1 MLAGLKNSTTDVAD
15 FNGAELG
22 DGRLK
27 ILLGNIKCMPGLRS
41 LKLSKNKITDVGLG
55 YLLGELEGM
64 EVRTIHLSQNLLT
77 EKSLN
82 LILEAVRA
90 KRFKAQAVSLGANNF
105 LPGSKFVKARVLE
118 IKALG
123 LIITI

>member
-1 MLAGLKNSTTDVAD
+1 VLAGLKNCVTDVAD

-27 ILLGNIKCMPGLRS
+27 ILLGNIKMMPGLRS

-55 YLLGELEGM
+55 HLLSELEGM
-64 EVRTIHLSQNLLT
+64 AIRTIHLSQNLLT

-90 KRFKAQAVSLGANNF
+90 KRFKAQAVS
-105 LPGSKFVKARVLE
+105 
-118 IKALG
+118 
-123 LIITI
+123 